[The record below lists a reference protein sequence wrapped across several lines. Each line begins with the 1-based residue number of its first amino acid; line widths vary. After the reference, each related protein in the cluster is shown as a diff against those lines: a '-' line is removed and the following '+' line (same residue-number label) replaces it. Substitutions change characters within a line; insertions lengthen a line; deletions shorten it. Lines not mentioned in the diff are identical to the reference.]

1 MRHPLPLRGGAG
13 GRDQVRWAGLTLDR
27 PRIMGILNLTPDSF
41 SDGGSYPDLDAAI
54 AAGLAMREAGAD
66 IVDVGGE
73 STRPGA
79 APVGPEEEQR
89 RVLPVITALARE
101 DVLVSADTRN
111 AATMRA
117 ALDAGAQIIN
127 DVSALAHDPD
137 AASLLA
143 SYDCPLILMHMRG
156 EPANMTSLAK
166 YDDVPA
172 EVTRELAGRM
182 AAAEAAGIARTR
194 LAVDPGFGF
203 AKLDRH
209 SLALLRGVG
218 ALRAL
223 GLPIV
228 IGLSRKGF
236 LGKITGLAEASERD
250 IASAVAGLF
259 ALIQGA
265 AVLRV
270 HNVAGTLSALK
281 MWDALTQS

>member
-1 MRHPLPLRGGAG
+1 M
-13 GRDQVRWAGLTLDR
+13 QWAGLSLDR

-41 SDGGSYPDLDAAI
+41 SDGASYRDADAAV

-79 APVGPEEEQR
+79 TPIPPEEEQR
-89 RVLPVITALARE
+89 RVLPVIHALARE
-101 DVLVSADTRN
+101 GVLVSADTRH
-111 AATMRA
+111 ATTMRA
-117 ALDAGAQIIN
+117 ALDAGARIIN
-127 DVSALAHDPD
+127 DVSALAHDP
-137 AASLLA
+137 ASAPLLA
-143 SYDCPLILMHMRG
+143 GSDCPLILMHMRG
-156 EPANMTSLAK
+156 EPATMNSLAQ

-172 EVTRELAGRM
+172 EVTGELAARV
-182 AAAEAAGIARTR
+182 AVAEAAGIARTR

-218 ALRAL
+218 ALRAI

-236 LGKITGLAEASERD
+236 VGKITGVTKAPERD
-250 IASAVAGLF
+250 TASAVAGLF
-259 ALIQGA
+259 ALMRGA
-265 AVLRV
+265 SVLRV
-270 HNVAGTLSALK
+270 HNVAKTLSALK
-281 MWDALTQS
+281 MWDALTET